1 VYRVPIS
8 LFRGIARLRTS
19 YALGFRFHFFSVL
32 SSFLKM
38 TTTLENSPQQT
49 TTDLKSLASDVV
61 RRAKEGGAS
70 AAECVIREGDEF
82 STTVRLGQVET
93 LKESGSRSIGV
104 RVFFGQRAA
113 STYSSDFSPAGIER
127 MLKSALELARI
138 TSEDP
143 YAGIPEVTE
152 LGSIKGNLDL
162 YHEDVYS
169 LPGAERIDYAR
180 RAEKAALDSDA
191 RIKNSDGGSFD
202 AATGQKILVNSHG
215 FVGQYRR
222 SYCSVAAVPIAQ
234 DESGNM
240 QRDYWYSVSRSLGHL
255 EPAERVGKEAAR
267 RTLRRLGARK
277 AKTAT
282 VPVILDPMVAR
293 SMLEHIFEGVNGDS
307 VYRGASFLAGKLGER
322 IAGTNVTVVDDGTM
336 VGGFGTSPFD
346 GEGVPT
352 RRTVVIE
359 KGVLKS
365 YLLNTYTA
373 KKLGLAT
380 TANAS
385 RGLAGTPGIGP
396 GNYFLEPGSKTAKQI
411 IGEIKDGLY
420 VTEFLGHGANLV
432 TGDYSRGASG
442 MWIVNGE
449 LAYPVEEITV
459 AGNLKEMFKNI
470 SEIGSDLEFRG
481 SVASPTIRMDGLT
494 VGGE

>member
-1 VYRVPIS
+1 
-8 LFRGIARLRTS
+8 
-19 YALGFRFHFFSVL
+19 
-32 SSFLKM
+32 M
-38 TTTLENSPQQT
+38 TTTEIATAQSATNLT
-49 TTDLKSLASDVV
+49 SLAADVV
-61 RRAKEGGAS
+61 RRAMEGGAT
-70 AAECVIREGDEF
+70 AAECVAREGDEF

-93 LKESGSRSIGV
+93 LKESGSKSIGV

-127 MLKSALELARI
+127 MLKSALELAKI

-143 YAGIPEVTE
+143 FAGIPEASK
-152 LGSIKGNLDL
+152 LGSLPGDLNL

-169 LPGAERIDYAR
+169 LPGSERIDYAR
-180 RAEKAALDSDA
+180 RAEKAALDADP
-191 RIKNSDGGSFD
+191 RIRNSEGGSFD
-202 AATGQKILVNSHG
+202 AATGRKVLANSHG
-215 FVGQYRR
+215 FVGEYRR
-222 SYCSVAAVPIAQ
+222 SYCSVAAIPIAQ
-234 DESGNM
+234 DEQGNM
-240 QRDYWYSVSRSLGHL
+240 QRDYWYSVARSLAKL
-255 EPAERVGKEAAR
+255 DSAEQVGKEAAR

-277 AKTAT
+277 VKTAH
-282 VPVILDPMVAR
+282 VPVVLDPMVAN

-307 VYRGASFLAGKLGER
+307 IYRGASFLAGKLGQP
-322 IAGTNVTVVDDGTM
+322 IASPNVTVIDDGTM
-336 VGGFGTSPFD
+336 IGGFGTSPFD
-346 GEGVPT
+346 GEGIPT
-352 RRTVVIE
+352 RRTIVIE
-359 KGVLKS
+359 NGVLRS

-373 KKLGLAT
+373 KKLGLET

-396 GNYFLEPGSKTAKQI
+396 GNYFLEPGRKTPQQL

-459 AGNLKEMFKNI
+459 AGNLKDMFMNI
-470 SEIGSDLEFRG
+470 SEIASDLEFRG
-481 SVASPTIRMDGLT
+481 SVASPTLRIDGLT

>member
-1 VYRVPIS
+1 
-8 LFRGIARLRTS
+8 
-19 YALGFRFHFFSVL
+19 
-32 SSFLKM
+32 M
-38 TTTLENSPQQT
+38 TTTLENT
-49 TTDLKSLASDVV
+49 EVKLALDLKELATDVV
-61 RRAKEGGAS
+61 RRAMKGGATT
-70 AAECVIREGDEF
+70 AECVVREGDEF
-82 STTVRLGQVET
+82 STVVRLGQVET
-93 LKESGSRSIGV
+93 LKESGSRAIGV

-113 STYSSDFSPAGIER
+113 STYSSDFSAAGIER
-127 MLKSALELARI
+127 MLKSALELAKI

-143 YAGIPEVTE
+143 HAGIPEAGKF
-152 LGSIKGNLDL
+152 GSLSGDLHL

-169 LPGAERIDYAR
+169 LPGPERIDYAR
-180 RAEKAALDSDA
+180 RAEKAALDADPGRKVLA
-191 RIKNSDGGSFD
+191 
-202 AATGQKILVNSHG
+202 NSHG
-215 FVGQYRR
+215 FVGEYRR

-234 DESGNM
+234 DANGGM
-240 QRDYWYSVSRSLGHL
+240 QRDYWYSVARSLAKL
-255 EPAERVGKEAAR
+255 DSAEQVGKEAAR

-277 AKTAT
+277 AKTAH
-282 VPVILDPMVAR
+282 VPVVLDPMVAS

-307 VYRGASFLAGKLGER
+307 VYRGASFLAGKLGEQ
-322 IAGTNVTVVDDGTM
+322 IAGPNVTVIDDGTM
-336 VGGFGTSPFD
+336 PGGFGTTPFD
-346 GEGVPT
+346 GEGIPT

-359 KGVLKS
+359 NGILKS

-373 KKLGLAT
+373 KKLGLET

-396 GNYFLEPGSKTAKQI
+396 GNYFLEPGPKTPNQI
-411 IGEIKDGLY
+411 IAEIKDGLY

-459 AGNLKEMFKNI
+459 AGNLKDMFCNI

-481 SVASPTIRMDGLT
+481 SVASPTIRIDGLT